1 MKLFKK
7 SIAIILAVVFT
18 LTLTACH
25 SKDEVALTI
34 EGIDI
39 KTGLY
44 LNALVDCDSDARV
57 RVDEQLAAAEQESG
71 STSTE
76 ETDYY
81 SQQLDGLD
89 YKEYVNMKTLERCK
103 EFALYQKLV
112 NDGVIKLTDEEKTNA
127 ASYAE
132 NYWNYYGYSYLYAA
146 NGVSLETFE
155 QMMLYSAYSNAYF
168 MHLYG
173 EGGEKE
179 VPKATIKQ
187 NMLDNYALAYVLNA
201 SYVENATEDSK
212 AALKTK
218 LEGFGKRLQKGEDYL
233 KIYNELNGTNEKAP
247 EKTKDGPKDPYAQA
261 FTEGDTA
268 DFDEVYEMKV
278 GDYKVFETED
288 KTGLTLY
295 VRLDINTDPYYLTS
309 LSETILM
316 DLKQEEFDK
325 MVKDILADYKV
336 EENSWALGRIDVED
350 IDYSDYEEYVAATQ
364 QQQYSY

>member
-1 MKLFKK
+1 MKLLKK
-7 SIAIILAVVFT
+7 SVAIILAVVFT

-57 RVDEQLAAAEQESG
+57 RVDEQLANKESE
-71 STSTE
+71 SATNE

-81 SQQLDGLD
+81 SQQIDGLS
-89 YKEYVNMKTLERCK
+89 YTEYVNMKTLERCK
-103 EFALYQKLV
+103 EFAFYQKLV
-112 NDGVIKLTDEEKTNA
+112 NDGVIKLTDIEKNDA
-127 ASYAE
+127 DSYAE
-132 NYWNYYGYSYLYAA
+132 NYWNGYGYGYLYGE
-146 NGVSLETFE
+146 NGISVDTFK
-155 QMMLYSAYSNAYF
+155 QVMLYSAYSNAYF
-168 MHLYG
+168 MHIYG

-247 EKTKDGPKDPYAQA
+247 EKTEDGPKDPY
-261 FTEGDTA
+261 TSIISENSSA

-295 VRLDINTDPYYLTS
+295 VRLDINSDPYYLTS
-309 LSETILM
+309 LNDTILL

-325 MVKDILADYKV
+325 MVKDTIANYKV
-336 EENSWALGRIDVED
+336 EENSWAVDRIDVED
-350 IDYSDYEEYVAATQ
+350 IDYSAYQEYVAATQ
-364 QQQYSY
+364 QYSY